1 MGGGEGTRPC
11 LLHFFYLGTIPDKS
25 LLFVQFFT
33 VSIPDCFLSYM
44 FAVLSEAELMGVSPR
59 EHKNLRHREGLPS
72 KSGTAEPKGDSLH
85 YHVLLS
91 LRTLKTKQVC
101 KKEKSTVFIGNTVL
115 APTLPSWYRR

>member
-44 FAVLSEAELMGVSPR
+44 FAVLAEAELIGVSPR
-59 EHKNLRHREGLPS
+59 EHKNLRYREGLPS

-91 LRTLKTKQVC
+91 LRTLKTIRC
-101 KKEKSTVFIGNTVL
+101 AKKEKSTVFIGNTVL